1 MLYSATVQ
9 ILGLSDSTP
18 KPENRFKALLWPS
31 IRHET
36 DVDHITRQGFW
47 ICFAIAVLSLIAGA
61 LQGGVVFGAECYEA
75 LFYFLSGV
83 GIRMRSVFAAICVLV
98 AYVLGSF
105 FVGFSILRIVVAAL
119 LLANARG
126 TWLSAQW
133 RSTQTE
139 PPPVPM
145 NATLAEKLSDRLPI
159 AVWPWG
165 RYLYYFFVVFEGAL
179 LILGI
184 VGTLSHHR

>member
-1 MLYSATVQ
+1 VQ

-18 KPENRFKALLWPS
+18 KPETRFKALFWPS

-36 DVDHITRQGFW
+36 DVDYITRQGFW
-47 ICFAIAVLSLIAGA
+47 ICFFIAVISLIVAA
-61 LQGGVVFGAECYEA
+61 LQGGVVFGIECYEA

-83 GIRMRSVFAAICVLV
+83 GIRMRSVFAAICVLI
-98 AYVLGSF
+98 AYSLGSF
-105 FVGFSILRIVVAAL
+105 FTGFSIFRLVGVAL

-133 RSTQTE
+133 RSNQTE

-145 NATLAEKLSDRLPI
+145 NETLADKLADRLPI
-159 AVWPWG
+159 AIWPWG
-165 RYLYYFFVVFEGAL
+165 RFVYYFFVVFEALL
-179 LILGI
+179 LILVI
-184 VGTLSHHR
+184 VGTLSQRVTR